1 MNSIKTANWMLIGI
15 VVILVTTTVANM
27 LSKKTIVKTESGEE
41 EVATEFVGFR
51 GKKSQKAA

>member
-15 VVILVTTTVANM
+15 VVILVTTTVVNM

-41 EVATEFVGFR
+41 EVATKFVGFR